1 MNQEKIGKFI
11 ARCRKEK
18 KLTQEQLAEK
28 LGVTSKS
35 ISRWENGNTMPDL
48 SLFNPLCEMLQI
60 TVNDLMSGEF
70 VDNNNSVN
78 TLGENL
84 INMVSELEIKKKKRI
99 RILFLVLVLI
109 SVIFVSVLCFYN
121 YYEIDIKYDKR
132 VMSCDIND
140 KEIKFYI
147 NGQSVWKTN
156 YTVRKFDDESLYF
169 FHSTINVYNKRRS
182 NWEYSESMANLI
194 DYKEIPFSS
203 EYQLDIEDESIK
215 VYYTDSS
222 IREIDKADY
231 KKLQNIISK
240 SHLMCEKN

>member
-11 ARCRKEK
+11 AKCRKEK

-48 SLFNPLCEMLQI
+48 ALFNPLCEMLQI

-84 INMVSELEIKKKKRI
+84 INMVSELEIKKKKRT
-99 RILFLVLVLI
+99 RIVFLVLVLI

-182 NWEYSESMANLI
+182 NWEYSQSMANLLDGKKVNFGYNHI
-194 DYKEIPFSS
+194 
-203 EYQLDIEDESIK
+203 LDIQSDNIK

-222 IREIDKADY
+222 LNKINKANEKEL
-231 KKLQNIISK
+231 KKIIKNSY
-240 SHLMCEKN
+240 LMCSK